1 MTRNAARGRLL
12 SPAGRAGDLVY
23 RTWMLWPALVLLA
36 IFFIWPIIMAL
47 YYSFTNLALSGSAA
61 GNLRFTGLANYSRM
75 MKDADMLS
83 SIRAT
88 LLFLIGSVIGQT
100 VLGFF
105 MALLMKGKST
115 TFRRITGSCVLTG
128 WVMPEVVAA
137 ICMYAFFYS
146 KDSGTVNRI
155 IGVFGAQPVA
165 WLYKHAL
172 LSVTIAN
179 IWHGAAYSMMVFQAA
194 LDNVSADTEES
205 AMLDGANRIQT
216 LIHIYIPQVKSTIF
230 SNTMLITLKTIG
242 VFDLI
247 FTMTGGGP
255 GGKTQTLPV
264 YMYLQAFKSFQLG
277 YGSAISVVLLALGI
291 MLSVLYTRVYKE

>member
-1 MTRNAARGRLL
+1 MRNSTKANRLPLTRV
-12 SPAGRAGDLVY
+12 AGDMVY
-23 RTWMLWPALVLLA
+23 KTWMLWPALILLA
-36 IFFIWPIIMAL
+36 VFFICPILMAL
-47 YYSFTNLALSGSAA
+47 YYSFTNLALSGAA
-61 GNLRFTGLANYSRM
+61 AKNMQFVWFDNYVKLIKN
-75 MKDADMLS
+75 KDMINS
-83 SIRAT
+83 VRAT
-88 LLFLIGSVIGQT
+88 LVFLVGSVAGQT

-105 MALLMKGKST
+105 MAYMMKDKNP
-115 TFRRITGSCVLTG
+115 TFRRITGSCILTG

-146 KDSGTVNRI
+146 KDAGTVNRI
-155 IGVFGAQPVA
+155 IGFFGAEPVA
-165 WLYKHAL
+165 WLYDHAL

-194 LDNVSADTEES
+194 LDNVSGETIES
-205 AMLDGANRIQT
+205 AMLDGANRWQT
-216 LIHIYIPQVKSTIF
+216 LIHVTIPQIKATIF

-242 VFDLI
+242 IFSLI

-277 YGSAISVVLLALGI
+277 YGSAISVVLLTLGI
-291 MLSVLYTRVYKE
+291 AMSVLYTRVYKE